1 MIRYT
6 GYIAV
11 LLFAAT
17 IPLANW
23 LIGNVGVQFEP
34 HGPHMVPVGFGLL
47 APSGVLVVG
56 AALVLRDI
64 VHERLG
70 AAWALAAIA
79 VGAVLSWFLSDPFL
93 VVASVAAFVLAELS
107 DFAIYTPL
115 RKKQLTIAV
124 LASGTVGA
132 VVDSAVFLWI
142 AFGSLAFIEGQV
154 IGKLWM
160 TLAATLALVLLR
172 TFRTRPALQV
182 AA

>member
-1 MIRYT
+1 MI
-6 GYIAV
+6 GYIAFI
-11 LLFAAT
+11 LFAAT

-23 LIGNVGVQFEP
+23 LIGNFGVQFEP

-70 AAWALAAIA
+70 AVWALAAIA

-93 VVASVAAFVLAELS
+93 VVASVTAFVLAELA
-107 DFAIYTPL
+107 DFTVYAPL
-115 RKKQLTIAV
+115 REKHLTLAV
-124 LASGTVGA
+124 LASGVVGA

-142 AFGSLAFIEGQV
+142 AFGSLAFIEGQIV
-154 IGKLWM
+154 GKLWM
-160 TLAATLALVLLR
+160 TLLAALILFSVR
-172 TFRTRPALQV
+172 NFRKTGAQV